1 MGKTLKEKQ
10 EQFLSLMMPVQKA
23 EDRSKLLRYI
33 KEGENVLL
41 ITNGNIQTAKLIVN
55 KFDKVKILILDTTKR
70 GEEKALEFIEYYSDR
85 VKFKNVSF
93 LNFLPVDNFD
103 VVIFDTSL
111 HEMYSSL
118 EYENKKFNIDI
129 IPVIIRKACKIL
141 RDNGR
146 IIVRDSIAN
155 SSNYKITVQFKDK
168 NLEKLAKIYI
178 RNCAWGPLDVRET
191 SVGYVMSYNS
201 MVELLYAITWGE
213 EELIR
218 ELKKQRCFFSLKDW
232 ERLAFYTNKY
242 YGVNL
247 REAFEYT
254 QKEYVENLDGKVKV
268 FSSIPENP
276 SRKVIPF
283 PSSNAIIVL
292 QKNI

>member
-55 KFDKVKILILDTTKR
+55 KFDKDKILILDITKR

-85 VKFKNVSF
+85 VKFKDVSF

-141 RDNGR
+141 RDNGK